1 MSKAGVYIKS
11 LDGIRAIA
19 ILMVMAFHANL
30 LHFGWMGVELFFVL
44 SGFLITTILWEEKFK
59 QEPRGEKF
67 KRFWIRRSLRIFP
80 LYYGFLLF
88 LGITYLVFHFP
99 GYYTTYIPYLATYTV
114 NYTRLLLGWQ
124 GNPLFTHLWS
134 LAVEEQ
140 FYLFFP
146 LVIFLCPPKVIKG
159 LMLSMLVLSPVIRF
173 VLGEYYKGHGLAP
186 HVVGDAVYWNTL
198 SQLDAFFIGGLIPV
212 LSLHR
217 KITAAGKAVLLSF
230 SLVVI
235 AGIVNYIFST
245 PEHPFLLDFG
255 YSHAQTANY
264 NHVWSFTL
272 LNLFFASVILYLV
285 TKGVNMKRYSII
297 RLLQLPVLVNIGKV
311 SYGMYVF
318 HWAVWVYLFQ
328 RLFPEGGMAHWL
340 LFIPYAFV
348 VYGVAWLSYRFYES
362 YFLKLKDRFFP
373 RKVPAVPNPTSAIK
387 A

>member
-1 MSKAGVYIKS
+1 MSKGGVYIKS
-11 LDGIRAIA
+11 LDGVRAIA

-59 QEPRGEKF
+59 EEPLGEKF

-80 LYYGFLLF
+80 LYYGFLLL
-88 LGITYLVFHFP
+88 LGGTHLLFHFP
-99 GYYTTYIPYLATYTV
+99 GYYSTYIPYLATYTV
-114 NYTRLLLGWQ
+114 NYSRLLPQWQ

-134 LAVEEQ
+134 LSVEEQ

-146 LVIFLCPPKVIKG
+146 LVIFLCPPKAIKL
-159 LMLSMLVLSPVIRF
+159 LMLSMLVLSPVVRYA
-173 VLGEYYKGHGLAP
+173 LGEYYKGQGLPP
-186 HVVGDAVYWNTL
+186 HVIGDAVYWNTL
-198 SQLDAFFIGGLIPV
+198 SQLDAFFVGGLIPV
-212 LSLHR
+212 FSLHR
-217 KITAAGKAVLLSF
+217 KVNAAGRQVVLSF
-230 SLVVI
+230 TVVVF

-272 LNLFFASVILYLV
+272 LNLFFASVILFLV
-285 TKGVNMKRYSII
+285 TKAGGLSRYSII
-297 RLLQLPVLVNIGKV
+297 HLLKAPVLVNIGKV

-318 HWAVWVYLFQ
+318 HWAVWVYVFQ
-328 RLFPEGGMAHWL
+328 RLYPQSGIMHWL

-348 VYGVAWLSYRFYES
+348 VYAVAWLSYRFYES

-373 RKVPAVPNPTSAIK
+373 RKVPAVPSTKTVVK